1 MAGTT
6 AAPDPGAVDGHRRL
20 AAILALVTGGLALL
34 AVLVFLTH
42 SLAHLVVA
50 LIGAGLAVTGG
61 WYLAAN
67 RGVARVVG
75 GILGAIGLGVA
86 AVAFLDAGRSLWAL
100 VGAVSLGVLSAVL
113 ARRATHRHVS
123 AVVAADLA
131 PARPPA
137 THPVLIMNRKSGG
150 GKVDRFDL
158 VAECRSRGIE
168 PVVLSPGDDLVQL
181 AEDAV
186 ARGADVIGMA
196 GGDGSQALVA
206 TVASKHGIP
215 HVVIP
220 AGTRNHL
227 ALDLGL
233 DRDDV
238 VGALDAF
245 TGGIPRTIDLATVNG
260 RVFVNNAS
268 LGLYAEIVAS
278 DSYRDAKL
286 RTTLGTLPDLLGP
299 NADALDLHFVD
310 DHGEAHHTADVV
322 LVSNNPYVLDSLG
335 GVGTRARMDTGQLGV
350 VSLTITSATDARRFL
365 ALETAGQVRR
375 FPGWQEWSTAR
386 FEITSGSPVRIGV
399 DGEAL
404 TMDPPVVFEML
415 PAALTVLL
423 PPHAPGRSPAAR
435 KLTVN
440 TPREL
445 WDLALG
451 RS

>member
-1 MAGTT
+1 
-6 AAPDPGAVDGHRRL
+6 
-20 AAILALVTGGLALL
+20 
-34 AVLVFLTH
+34 
-42 SLAHLVVA
+42 
-50 LIGAGLAVTGG
+50 
-61 WYLAAN
+61 
-67 RGVARVVG
+67 
-75 GILGAIGLGVA
+75 
-86 AVAFLDAGRSLWAL
+86 
-100 VGAVSLGVLSAVL
+100 
-113 ARRATHRHVS
+113 
-123 AVVAADLA
+123 
-131 PARPPA
+131 
-137 THPVLIMNRKSGG
+137 
-150 GKVDRFDL
+150 
-158 VAECRSRGIE
+158 
-168 PVVLSPGDDLVQL
+168 
-181 AEDAV
+181 
-186 ARGADVIGMA
+186 
-196 GGDGSQALVA
+196 VA

-268 LGLYAEIVAS
+268 LGLYAQIVAS
-278 DSYRDAKL
+278 DAYRDAKL
-286 RTTLGTLPDLLGP
+286 RTTLDTLPDLLGS
-299 NADALDLHFVD
+299 NADSLDLHFVD
-310 DHGEAHHTADVV
+310 DAGQAHDTADVV

-365 ALETAGQVRR
+365 ALETAGQARR

-386 FEITSGSPVRIGV
+386 FEITSSSPVRIGV

-423 PPHAPGRSPAAR
+423 PPQAPGRSPAAR
-435 KLTVN
+435 KLTGN

-451 RS
+451 RG